1 MSTPSFR
8 KMSQELKPLLPNDL
22 WATVRD
28 TMPRLSEQVRLRLR
42 EEMARKDMSQRDVAG
57 VLGWS
62 QSRVAHILTGRV
74 EMSVDD
80 LAEFAF
86 GLSISPTEAVRD
98 HGLEFCADMTP
109 SELRFLEAL
118 RQLPQPDQD
127 AVMRLL
133 RVASNTRPQE
143 RRAAQAAEKKK
154 RRF

>member
-1 MSTPSFR
+1 
-8 KMSQELKPLLPNDL
+8 MSQELKPLLPNDL

-42 EEMARKDMSQRDVAG
+42 EEMARKAMSQRDVAG

-143 RRAAQAAEKKK
+143 RRAATAAEKKK
-154 RRF
+154 RRL